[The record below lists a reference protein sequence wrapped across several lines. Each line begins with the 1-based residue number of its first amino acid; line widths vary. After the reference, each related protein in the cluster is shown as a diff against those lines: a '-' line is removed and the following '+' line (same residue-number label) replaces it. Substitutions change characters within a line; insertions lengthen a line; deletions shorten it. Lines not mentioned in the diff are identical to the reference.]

1 MALKKAAAAVILF
14 VLFVSSRPAAQ
25 QQQPAFNRFEVL
37 SVFEGYLEALRQQ
50 AAVPGMSAAIV
61 RGGAVLWE
69 RGFGYANSASR
80 IPATPD
86 TPYLVGDLSGTIAA
100 VLSLQC
106 VEQRRLELDQPVRQ
120 YGVTGPEGDL
130 TLRQILSHTATEGPG
145 GTFAYNPERFGLTTP
160 LMEYCAPQPYR
171 KSVAHRVL
179 NRLAMIDSVPG
190 TDLAN
195 PDLELPEG
203 LFDAADLDRY
213 RRVLGRIAVPYRVD
227 SKGRAERTTLL
238 PIGMSATNGLVTTVR
253 DLARFEGAIVPVPDS
268 EVVSSLLLQTTLDA
282 AWTPAA
288 TRSGQAAPMGLG
300 WFVQQHRGQK
310 VVWHFGS
317 VPNAYSSL
325 MVRLPAYDLT
335 FILLANSDRLSS
347 PLQLQQGDVNKS
359 LFATLFLR
367 LFT

>member
-1 MALKKAAAAVILF
+1 MALKRAAAAVILF
-14 VLFVSSRPAAQ
+14 VLFASLRPAAQ
-25 QQQPAFNRFEVL
+25 QAPAFNRYEVL
-37 SVFEGYLEALRQQ
+37 SVLEGYLEALRQQ
-50 AAVPGMSAAIV
+50 AAIPGMSAAIV
-61 RGGAVLWE
+61 RGGTILWE

-100 VLSLQC
+100 VLLLQC

-120 YGVTGPEGDL
+120 YGVPGADGDV
-130 TLRQILSHTATEGPG
+130 TLRQILSHTSTEGPG
-145 GTFAYNPERFGLTTP
+145 GTFAYNPDRFGLAAS
-160 LMEYCAPQPYR
+160 LMEHCAPQPYR

-195 PDLELPEG
+195 QDLEFPEG
-203 LFDAADLDRY
+203 LFDTADLDRY
-213 RRVLGRIAVPYRVD
+213 RRVLQRIAVPYRVD
-227 SKGRAERTTLL
+227 NKGRAERTTLP

-268 EVVSSLLLQTTLDA
+268 EVASSLLLQHTLDV
-282 AWTPAA
+282 AWTAA
-288 TRSGQAAPMGLG
+288 PTRAGQAAPMGLG
-300 WFVQQHRGQK
+300 WFVQQHRGQR
-310 VVWHFGS
+310 VVWHFGN

-325 MVRLPAYDLT
+325 VLRVPAYDLT

-347 PLQLQQGDVNKS
+347 PFQLQHGDANKS

>member
-1 MALKKAAAAVILF
+1 MALKKAAAAVILL
-14 VLFVSSRPAAQ
+14 VLFAGLRPAAQ
-25 QQQPAFNRFEVL
+25 QPPAFNRYEVL
-37 SVFEGYLEALRQQ
+37 SVLEGYLEALRQQ
-50 AAVPGMSAAIV
+50 SAIPGMSAAIV
-61 RGGAVLWE
+61 RGGTVLWE

-86 TPYLVGDLSGTIAA
+86 TPYLVGDLSGTVAA

-120 YGVTGPEGDL
+120 YGVTGPEGDV
-130 TLRQILSHTATEGPG
+130 TLRQILSHTSTEGPG
-145 GTFAYNPERFGLTTP
+145 GAFAYNPERFGLTMP
-160 LMEYCAPQPYR
+160 MMEHCAPQPYR

-195 PDLELPEG
+195 PDFELPEG

-213 RRVLGRIAVPYRVD
+213 RRVLQRIAVPYRVD
-227 SKGRAERTTLL
+227 NKGRAERTAV
-238 PIGMSATNGLVTTVR
+238 PIMGMSATNGLVTTVR

-268 EVVSSLLLQTTLDA
+268 EVASSLLLQNTLDV
-282 AWTPAA
+282 AWSPAP
-288 TRSGQAAPMGLG
+288 TRAGQAAPMGLG

-310 VVWHFGS
+310 VIWHFGN

-325 MVRLPAYDLT
+325 VLRLPAYDLT
-335 FILLANSDRLSS
+335 FILLANSDRLSA
-347 PLQLQQGDVNKS
+347 PFQLQHGDVNKS